1 VISGHQISPNKL
13 GRFSIGYIL
22 DGWEWVDLL
31 RPFLD
36 VHLSILIHVKFS
48 LNFTPTHSNTYRLRS
63 TYEHPNKFLAGW
75 VRFVL
80 IENMLDGMGSGFF

>member
-1 VISGHQISPNKL
+1 M
-13 GRFSIGYIL
+13 

-63 TYEHPNKFLAGW
+63 TYEHPNKFLADW

-80 IENMLDGMGSGFF
+80 IEKYVGWDGIRVF